1 MKTKRILALLLM
13 LAMLIGMMPM
23 SVFAYSEDYFY
34 DEETSIDVSTDG
46 KVYSIYTEDNLEQQN
61 GTTFL
66 YVVKRDDRY
75 YTLGNPRYTEFKE
88 VDSVYA
94 VDITEYY
101 DAQTNTFS
109 GISNNVN
116 IGVMQ
121 YQQNSGSYMYVD
133 GDMLFALSVPFESEG
148 ETWFDGGIRYYS
160 PDETYSYSRPLW
172 QANGRFGLMGLRRTR
187 SEV

>member
-34 DEETSIDVSTDG
+34 DKETSIDVSTDG
-46 KVYSIYTEDNLEQQN
+46 KVYSIYTEDYLDEKN
-61 GTTFL
+61 GMTFL

-109 GISNNVN
+109 GIPDSANV
-116 IGVMQ
+116 GAMQ
-121 YQQNSGSYMYVD
+121 YQMNSGS
-133 GDMLFALSVPFESEG
+133 
-148 ETWFDGGIRYYS
+148 
-160 PDETYSYSRPLW
+160 
-172 QANGRFGLMGLRRTR
+172 
-187 SEV
+187 